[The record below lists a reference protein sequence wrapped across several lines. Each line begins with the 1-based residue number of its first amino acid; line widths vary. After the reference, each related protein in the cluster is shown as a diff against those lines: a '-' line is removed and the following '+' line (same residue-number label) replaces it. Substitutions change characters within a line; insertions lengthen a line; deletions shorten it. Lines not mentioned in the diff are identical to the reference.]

1 MTTGSTPATTP
12 EATIDIPA
20 MPTAAGVSADP
31 KAARHRVWKLGAD
44 IDTDLLAPGYV
55 MKHGIDV
62 IATHCLESVRPEFA
76 GAVQHGDVLVA
87 GPNFGIGSSREQ
99 AAGALVTLGVAAVI
113 APSYGGLF
121 FRNAFNLGLML
132 LTCDAATTLEE
143 GEAIALHLPST
154 PGQVIPEIIAAD
166 GRRLACAPIPAFLV
180 DMAQAGGLL
189 NQLARRYGKELSH
202 G

>member
-1 MTTGSTPATTP
+1 MTP
-12 EATIDIPA
+12 ESPSASPSLT
-20 MPTAAGVSADP
+20 VSASADVRTRG
-31 KAARHRVWKLGAD
+31 ARHRVWKLGAD

-76 GAVQHGDVLVA
+76 STVQRGDVLVA

-132 LTCDAATTLEE
+132 LTCEDAMVLEE
-143 GEAIALHLPST
+143 GEAIALQVPATS
-154 PGQVIPEIIAAD
+154 GQVLPEIIAAD
-166 GRRLACAPIPAFLV
+166 GRRLACAPIPSFLV

-189 NQLARRYGKELSH
+189 NQLARRYGKEPSH